1 MIVKEFIPTAYQ
13 THMLFGYSEIHY
25 YYVVSNSRIWTLQ
38 RIQRMWGWYRNLK
51 KSTKHQLWANG
62 AHWSCCL
69 LFTYLFLDSPLVM
82 AVGAA
87 DVGWGL
93 VVMLFLLLL
102 LVMSGLDVSSALHFF
117 TARGFFHHRTAVLL
131 RTMQDR
137 HKDKF
142 NRCWREKTK
151 AEKRRLDEKTVVETW
166 PTWAVSILSVLEVSS
181 SLSVLFFG
189 TVVC

>member
-1 MIVKEFIPTAYQ
+1 M
-13 THMLFGYSEIHY
+13 GHY
-25 YYVVSNSRIWTLQ
+25 
-38 RIQRMWGWYRNLK
+38 
-51 KSTKHQLWANG
+51 G

-87 DVGWGL
+87 DVGWAL
-93 VVMLFLLLL
+93 VVILFLLLL

-131 RTMQDR
+131 RTMHDR
-137 HKDKF
+137 HKDKL

-151 AEKRRLDEKTVVETW
+151 AEKGIWMRKQLWKHGQHG
-166 PTWAVSILSVLEVSS
+166 LS
-181 SLSVLFFG
+181 LF
-189 TVVC
+189 CLYWR